1 MKHKRHK
8 PAETAD
14 LLQWG
19 VPRLIGAGYGL
30 FSRKA
35 ADPRWPEFLIT
46 AFVLRKYRERSSFW
60 FMVKSAVSG
69 IRRHQKLSGE
79 LQAVIARLIG
89 STPRQMYQLSGIY
102 QALQKEK
109 GAAVATAATVE
120 IVRITNQK
128 RQQRL
133 VWWRPP
139 KPGQAV
145 KTAPAKKYHHKPKSK
160 KPKQAGKK

>member
-14 LLQWG
+14 FLQWG

-46 AFVLRKYRERSSFW
+46 AFVLKKYREQSSIW
-60 FMVKSAVSG
+60 FMVKSAISG
-69 IRRHQKLSGE
+69 VRRHQKLSGE

-109 GAAVATAATVE
+109 GAAIATAATVE

-128 RQQRL
+128 RQHGL
-133 VWWRPP
+133 AWWRPL
-139 KPGQAV
+139 KAGQAAFAV
-145 KTAPAKKYHHKPKSK
+145 PAKKHHPKPKTK
-160 KPKQAGKK
+160 HKTQAGKK